1 MILAGGQGTAFG
13 VASLVVTV
21 GIVVYNGTKLQEVL
35 GKTWAEIKKV
45 HEKEYAAVYA
55 PLYFLT
61 LTDMELLCLFPWK
74 RDHSHGTDGFPHPD
88 ALKAAHGSGFVED
101 CLQIFCWVLH
111 CAVTQDVTFSGVM
124 SFVTSIF
131 ASLRRMGTQVQ
142 QKSSFF
148 SDGGGSV
155 VPVLRSELKEEVQ
168 DLTGENPHCCR
179 RKVEGVG
186 STAQKHRKR
195 A

>member
-111 CAVTQDVTFSGVM
+111 CAVTQALCRHAGRDFFGRYVFCDVDICQPPEDGYSGPAKEFFFQRWWWQRGSCFKVRVKRG
-124 SFVTSIF
+124 S
-131 ASLRRMGTQVQ
+131 ARPYRGKPSLLPK
-142 QKSSFF
+142 KS
-148 SDGGGSV
+148 
-155 VPVLRSELKEEVQ
+155 
-168 DLTGENPHCCR
+168 
-179 RKVEGVG
+179 
-186 STAQKHRKR
+186 
-195 A
+195 